1 RLLRFAI
8 QGLRSARR
16 RHVLRV
22 RSVGCALCA
31 PRLALLA
38 TPCCEFKLTA
48 TALRHSGLAQCSPP
62 SRTACTLRWLR
73 AVRTQ
78 TSFARDALLGLKI

>member
-1 RLLRFAI
+1 MINRRLLRFAI

-38 TPCCEFKLTA
+38 TPCW
-48 TALRHSGLAQCSPP
+48 G
-62 SRTACTLRWLR
+62 
-73 AVRTQ
+73 
-78 TSFARDALLGLKI
+78 